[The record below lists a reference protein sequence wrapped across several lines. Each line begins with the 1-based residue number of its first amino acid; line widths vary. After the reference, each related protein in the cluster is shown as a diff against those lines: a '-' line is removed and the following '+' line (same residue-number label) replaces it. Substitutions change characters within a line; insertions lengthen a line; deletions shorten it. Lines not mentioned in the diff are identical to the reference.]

1 VPSIIGFLPQI
12 GPLELVIILVIVI
25 LVLGPKR
32 IPAAFKSVSK
42 GVRGF
47 RDTIGSGDDDSDES
61 EPVVAEKSEPRE
73 KSKSES

>member
-1 VPSIIGFLPQI
+1 MPSIIGFLPQI
-12 GPLELVIILVIVI
+12 GPLELVIILVILI
-25 LVLGPKR
+25 LILGPKR

-47 RDTIGSGDDDSDES
+47 RDTIGSGDSDES
-61 EPVVAEKSEPRE
+61 EPEVAEKSESRE